1 MNQRTADQSTA
12 STNGHCLPQ
21 RQIAS
26 LAAYG
31 RSTTWPADFQIY
43 ERGQLA
49 AGFSLV
55 LRGHVILRCGI
66 RAGRGFVPSI
76 VTRGETFGTEGLT
89 QAARY
94 VTDAYA
100 ADATETLYLSSQQ
113 FRAFVREQPGEA
125 LELIGQLMNE
135 RAALLDK
142 LRELASQNVEQ
153 RLMSA
158 LSRLA
163 MDRSF
168 LTDNGKLQLE
178 VKHHRLLCEMV
189 GATRESIVLALG
201 KMVASG
207 LAERRGATFLIAPE
221 ETSAH
226 IWSDAGMGYEVP
238 VPVQVVRRAT

>member
-1 MNQRTADQSTA
+1 MNQPADSTKA
-12 STNGHCLPQ
+12 QGLSQ
-21 RQIAS
+21 RQIEPLS
-26 LAAYG
+26 MYG
-31 RSTTWPADFQIY
+31 RNAAWPADFQIY

-49 AGFSLV
+49 TGFSVV

-66 RAGRGFVPSI
+66 RAGRGFVPAI

-89 QAARY
+89 PGARY

-100 ADATETLYLSSQQ
+100 SDGTKTLYLSSQQ
-113 FRAFVREQPGEA
+113 FRAFVREQPGPA

-153 RLMSA
+153 RLLSA
-158 LSRLA
+158 LTRLA
-163 MDRSF
+163 TDKAF
-168 LTDNGKLQLE
+168 LTDSGKLKLE

-201 KMVASG
+201 KMVAGG
-207 LAERRGATFLIAPE
+207 LAERRGAMFLVSPTGME
-221 ETSAH
+221 AH
-226 IWSDAGMGYEVP
+226 IWPHARIGFEMPGPAQTASDA
-238 VPVQVVRRAT
+238 T